1 VLVTTLTKRTAEELT
16 DYLRDIGIKVQYL
29 HSEIDAI
36 QRVEILRSLRKGE
49 FDVLVGINLLREGLD
64 LPEVSLVAILDADKE
79 GYLRSA
85 TALIQTAGR
94 AARHLHGEVIL
105 YADVM
110 TQSIQ
115 KFLAVSE
122 YRRKKQIAYNT
133 EHNITPRSVSRA
145 VEDSLATYQ
154 SNRDAA
160 NSVLREGG
168 VDIDISQTIK
178 ELEEEMLAAANNLE
192 FEKAALMRDQVR
204 ELKRSLGGGAPA
216 QKSELVSYGREKLAS
231 RGRGRGK
238 SRAR

>member
-1 VLVTTLTKRTAEELT
+1 
-16 DYLRDIGIKVQYL
+16 
-29 HSEIDAI
+29 
-36 QRVEILRSLRKGE
+36 
-49 FDVLVGINLLREGLD
+49 
-64 LPEVSLVAILDADKE
+64 VAILDADKE

-85 TALIQTAGR
+85 TSLIQTAGR

-122 YRRKKQIAYNT
+122 YRRKKQIAYNE

-145 VEDSLATYQ
+145 VEESLATYQ

-160 NSVLREGG
+160 TSVLKEGG
-168 VDIDISQTIK
+168 VDIDITQTIK
-178 ELEEEMLAAANNLE
+178 ELEEEMLTAANNLE
-192 FEKAALMRDQVR
+192 FEKAALMRDQIR
-204 ELKRSLGGGAPA
+204 ELKRSLDGGASAPDNT
-216 QKSELVSYGREKLAS
+216 KSGLVSYGREKLAS